1 MQCSLPLQ
9 WLKFDDDVVSTVS
22 VQLEIKTG
30 NETFSLVKYLVF
42 SLVCSALGKMPLK
55 VTLGVMM

>member
-9 WLKFDDDVVSTVS
+9 WLKFDDDVVSTVRM
-22 VQLEIKTG
+22 QLMTG
-30 NETFSLVKYLVF
+30 NKTFYFVKYLVF